1 MKIGMLF
8 TGAETLE
15 AIVQTGQAAE
25 AAGFDSLWM
34 VEAYR
39 SAWVPLTALAAATSR
54 VTLGPW
60 VLNAYARSPF
70 LTGLTALDFN
80 ALSNGRLELGLG
92 GGNRQINEEWQGIAH
107 TAVLSKIT
115 DQTRILRLMG
125 EAPAGSLVEYTGKV
139 HRMRWRAVHPPRPF
153 PIFLAAIFPAML
165 KVAARIADGIAGGAT
180 LSTEFLRDR
189 LQLEASQHAD
199 AVGRAPNT
207 LRWKAVQFTAVHE
220 DVAIARDAAR
230 AAVAGLFH
238 PLPHPYY
245 AWTLRE
251 QGFGTVVDALERD
264 AGRKSSLA
272 MIKQVPDEL
281 IDRCA
286 VAGTPAMCRKRL
298 EAYAPLLE
306 ELLMIDV
313 LPAEHRPVGSSSLF
327 ALRA

>member
-15 AIVQTGQAAE
+15 AIVQTGRAAE

-92 GGNRQINEEWQGIAH
+92 GGNRQINEEWQGIGH
-107 TAVLSKIT
+107 TAVLSKIA
-115 DQTRILRLMG
+115 DQTRILRLMR
-125 EAPAGSLVEYTGKV
+125 EAAAGSLVEYTGKI
-139 HRMRWRAVHPPRPF
+139 HRIRWRAVHPPRPF

-189 LQLEASQHAD
+189 LQREASQHAE
-199 AVGRAPNT
+199 AAGVPRTRCAGRRCSSLQCMTMSRLLAT
-207 LRWKAVQFTAVHE
+207 
-220 DVAIARDAAR
+220 
-230 AAVAGLFH
+230 
-238 PLPHPYY
+238 PLGQRSRVCSIRCRIPITPGPC
-245 AWTLRE
+245 ASR
-251 QGFGTVVDALERD
+251 ALE
-264 AGRKSSLA
+264 
-272 MIKQVPDEL
+272 QW
-281 IDRCA
+281 
-286 VAGTPAMCRKRL
+286 
-298 EAYAPLLE
+298 
-306 ELLMIDV
+306 
-313 LPAEHRPVGSSSLF
+313 
-327 ALRA
+327 